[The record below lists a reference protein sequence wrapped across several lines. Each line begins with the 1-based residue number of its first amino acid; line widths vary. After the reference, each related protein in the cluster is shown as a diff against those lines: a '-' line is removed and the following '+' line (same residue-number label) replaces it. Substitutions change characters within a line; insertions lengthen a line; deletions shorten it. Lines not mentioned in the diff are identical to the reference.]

1 MSAPSHYRLVM
12 TYSADRSEVTV
23 TAERY
28 EGSERV
34 GASVLPPE
42 PVDGLLLARLGL
54 DVCAATFG
62 ELPFP

>member
-1 MSAPSHYRLVM
+1 M